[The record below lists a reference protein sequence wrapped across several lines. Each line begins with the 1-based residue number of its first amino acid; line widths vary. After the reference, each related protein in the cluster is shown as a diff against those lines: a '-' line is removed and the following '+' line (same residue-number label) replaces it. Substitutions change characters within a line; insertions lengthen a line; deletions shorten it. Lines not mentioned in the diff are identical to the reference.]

1 MRSKEVPRKVSCVT
15 SDLKLE
21 CSIVHSRIQ
30 DVTLQACG
38 FTQATPTAKELNLQV
53 ELTVIRHTS
62 QSLTTSSV

>member
-1 MRSKEVPRKVSCVT
+1 MPRKVSCVT

-53 ELTVIRHTS
+53 ALTIIRHTS
-62 QSLTTSSV
+62 ELLITSSDS